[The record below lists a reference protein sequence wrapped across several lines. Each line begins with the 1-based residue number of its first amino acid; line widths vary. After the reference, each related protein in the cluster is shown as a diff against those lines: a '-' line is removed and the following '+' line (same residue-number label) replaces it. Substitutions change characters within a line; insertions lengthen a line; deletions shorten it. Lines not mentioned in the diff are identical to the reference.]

1 MFGAPT
7 PVDGRTDSYSDARE
21 TETPFSSAAREEP
34 VPGTEKN
41 PSPTLRLSNG
51 EHRRKHALSTA
62 EGHAPSRAE
71 GHAPSMAGG
80 TIDAAMRQAIWM
92 LTEGAR

>member
-1 MFGAPT
+1 M
-7 PVDGRTDSYSDARE
+7 
-21 TETPFSSAAREEP
+21 
-34 VPGTEKN
+34 
-41 PSPTLRLSNG
+41 
-51 EHRRKHALSTA
+51 
-62 EGHAPSRAE
+62 AE